1 MNAFYIRMSVLLQ
14 RMRIFVFRR
23 AGTGRS
29 KGSAVHNRR
38 HDSGNFS
45 PGCDML
51 KQIMRARRAYWMQAG
66 LPALP
71 IFHTMNKHIKSLWL
85 LPVAGLSLSLM
96 PSCTTDS
103 YGNSTVTPGGAAA
116 IGVGALA
123 AGAAIG
129 AAVQHD
135 RDKDRYRNDWHHH
148 NPPPPP
154 PRPPHRPHWRR

>member
-38 HDSGNFS
+38 HDSGNSS

-116 IGVGALA
+116 IGGC
-123 AGAAIG
+123 AGRRG
-129 AAVQHD
+129 C
-135 RDKDRYRNDWHHH
+135 
-148 NPPPPP
+148 
-154 PRPPHRPHWRR
+154 HRRGGPA

>member
-38 HDSGNFS
+38 HDSGNSS

-51 KQIMRARRAYWMQAG
+51 KQIMRARRAY
-66 LPALP
+66 
-71 IFHTMNKHIKSLWL
+71 
-85 LPVAGLSLSLM
+85 
-96 PSCTTDS
+96 CTTDS

>member
-38 HDSGNFS
+38 HDSGNSS

-116 IGVGALA
+116 IGGGALA

>member
-38 HDSGNFS
+38 HDSGNSS

-66 LPALP
+66 LPA
-71 IFHTMNKHIKSLWL
+71 TMHAARPK
-85 LPVAGLSLSLM
+85 
-96 PSCTTDS
+96 PSAMVLHAPYRPR
-103 YGNSTVTPGGAAA
+103 YGVS
-116 IGVGALA
+116 
-123 AGAAIG
+123 
-129 AAVQHD
+129 
-135 RDKDRYRNDWHHH
+135 
-148 NPPPPP
+148 NP
-154 PRPPHRPHWRR
+154 RIV

>member
-38 HDSGNFS
+38 HDSGNSS

-103 YGNSTVTPGGAAA
+103 YGNSTVTPGGA
-116 IGVGALA
+116 
-123 AGAAIG
+123 
-129 AAVQHD
+129 
-135 RDKDRYRNDWHHH
+135 
-148 NPPPPP
+148 
-154 PRPPHRPHWRR
+154 